1 MVGLGFD
8 LTETGGFFFFF
19 WMGERER
26 REDHWQADYL
36 ALMKYR
42 YRLAILGAVAVAYP
56 RFFPFVLILM
66 ISDTFMGSIDIATS
80 SIRNTTMNMFGSSV
94 SSEYPEEER
103 QLVEAMEK
111 KKVGGLFNEGNTCF
125 MNSVIQ
131 SFTSLQYLREY
142 VQDQEKK
149 NDVCVVLKR
158 MMEKLDEKKDMR
170 HCYSIHDL
178 IKSMEEKSQLR
189 WSGYDQEDA
198 QEFFQQMLTAL
209 EGDKKKELNKEKD
222 SEEDEDNSIEKQ
234 LLTPFDGVCG
244 MRVGCLNCGEMEG
257 IRKGV
262 ISSLDL
268 SVSNF
273 NQSAF
278 GGFFQTSKPLQ
289 LEELLAEY
297 CKMEIIP
304 GVECYRCSLNGML
317 IEVQKKA
324 DESTSDQIK
333 DIFNARA
340 KELQDALDTKVID
353 EKDYKKLRPNNIKV
367 KSDKSKQTM
376 LGAPTNPI
384 LMIHINRS
392 VFDIHT
398 GYTRKNHTPVKFPLV
413 LDMGPYI
420 VDVNDEES
428 NRDVHVSM
436 QPSGD
441 TRSLY
446 QLRAAIVHIGSHNFG
461 HYECYRR
468 CNQGFWWKIS
478 DENVSLAKESQVL
491 GAQGSFMLFYEKIPP
506 SVIASATADP
516 LTTPTTSKELHH
528 DEGQDI
534 TDM

>member
-1 MVGLGFD
+1 
-8 LTETGGFFFFF
+8 
-19 WMGERER
+19 
-26 REDHWQADYL
+26 
-36 ALMKYR
+36 MKYR
-42 YRLAILGAVAVAYP
+42 YRIAILGAVAVAYP
-56 RFFPFVLILM
+56 RFLPFVLILM

-131 SFTSLQYLREY
+131 SFTSLEYLREY
-142 VQDQEKK
+142 VKNEEK
-149 NDVCVVLKR
+149 NDVCLVLKR
-158 MMEKLDEKKDMR
+158 MMEKLDEKKDNR

-209 EGDKKKELNKEKD
+209 EGDKKKEQSEDKDD
-222 SEEDEDNSIEKQ
+222 SEGGKTNIENQ

-244 MRVGCLNCGEMEG
+244 MRVGCLKCGEMEG

-324 DESTSDQIK
+324 DESTSNQIK

-398 GYTRKNHTPVKFPLV
+398 GYTRKNHTPVKFPLI

-436 QPSGD
+436 QPSED
-441 TRSLY
+441 EKSLY

-491 GAQGSFMLFYEKIPP
+491 GAQGAFMLFYEKIPP
-506 SVIASATADP
+506 SVIASVTADP
-516 LTTPTTSKELHH
+516 LTTATKALHH